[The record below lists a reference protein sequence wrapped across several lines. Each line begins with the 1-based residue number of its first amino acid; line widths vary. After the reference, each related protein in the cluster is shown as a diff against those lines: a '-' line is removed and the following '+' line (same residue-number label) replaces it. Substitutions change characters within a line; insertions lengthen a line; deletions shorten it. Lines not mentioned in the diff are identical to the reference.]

1 MNKKLIIGVGVA
13 ATLMAAYFIFKPKK
27 KEEGMPVSGGTGG
40 SIFKCQFPNIP
51 CPNNPNKCFNPLLF
65 GQGNQCA

>member
-1 MNKKLIIGVGVA
+1 MNKKVLIGVGVA

-27 KEEGMPVSGGTGG
+27 KEEGMPEGTTGGTL
-40 SIFKCQFPNIP
+40 FKCQFPNLP
-51 CPNNPNKCFNPLLF
+51 CPNNPNKCFNPLQF